1 MILTFQDL
9 IDAINKGKIVVNP
22 IAPNAIGT
30 NSIDVCLSRFMAVYD
45 QGSLDIKQPA
55 NIRRFEIPEEGYTLT
70 PGVLYLAST
79 LEYTETHGLVP
90 VMHGKSSI
98 ARAGITIHQAAGF
111 GDVGFCGHWTMEI
124 TTVLPVR
131 VYPGIPIA
139 QLCYIEPKSLP
150 EEGYM
155 QRKSSTYTDAK
166 NPLPQPSGLWR
177 KFLSPKS

>member
-9 IDAINKGKIVVNP
+9 IDALNKGEIVVDP

-30 NSIDVCLSRFMAVYD
+30 NSIDLHLSPFLATYD
-45 QGSLDIKQPA
+45 QGTLDAKQPA
-55 NIRRFEIPEEGYTLT
+55 NIRRFMMTDEGYVLT

-79 LEYTETHGLVP
+79 LEYTETHKHVP

-98 ARAGITIHQAAGF
+98 ARLGITVHQAAGF
-111 GDVGFCGHWTMEI
+111 GDIGFCGHWTMEI

-139 QLCYIEPKSLP
+139 QLCYIEPKSMP